1 MGAGQLESLPEVIG
15 LHRGLFGGLPSSLKE
30 RPWTCCW
37 RSKLMGFLND
47 VVAAGIVG
55 NEGAGV
61 AADQVVEVT
70 K

>member
-1 MGAGQLESLPEVIG
+1 
-15 LHRGLFGGLPSSLKE
+15 
-30 RPWTCCW
+30 
-37 RSKLMGFLND
+37 MGFLDD